1 MFVPETHT
9 KRQATQHGSLPR
21 LVGGGDKGIEI
32 MYGEEKHI
40 AAKAEQKYLVPA
52 RQTQQTNR
60 GSTPFIC
67 TL

>member
-32 MYGEEKHI
+32 MYGEEKHR
-40 AAKAEQKYLVPA
+40 AAKAEQK
-52 RQTQQTNR
+52 
-60 GSTPFIC
+60 
-67 TL
+67 